1 MLHLFQKNQATAGQ
15 LLRHWLVLPV
25 ALALLSLSCTAL
37 AQEVVTLAKDKVWTK
52 AGQTELKLDIYKAA
66 SSQDKAP
73 VLIIYHGGGWL
84 VNNKSIMDST
94 AQYLAGHSGLL
105 VVNADYR
112 LLSADGNSTTMNQIV
127 EDALGT
133 VAWVKQHIAE
143 YGGDPSRIAVTG
155 DSAGGHLAAMVVL
168 SADKLSQQGF
178 SKGPNGY
185 KPSFIPAGKTAEQLD
200 LTVQAAVISYG
211 ALDLSSPGFAN
222 FETAENGFWKW
233 GNAEPRGIF
242 GSAITR
248 AKNPDYYAA
257 LSPVSLI
264 PDAKVRKLPAQFVHV
279 GSKDQLTTPEL
290 ASSYV
295 DKLRAAGQQA
305 ELKIYPGYNHAY
317 LDNGCNEFLG
327 HCFDRDAPVVL
338 NDMIVFLQR
347 ELAVKQP

>member
-1 MLHLFQKNQATAGQ
+1 MHHLFHQNQRTAGLSVRQ
-15 LLRHWLVLPV
+15 WLKVSVWLVL
-25 ALALLSLSCTAL
+25 LGLSSVTQAEQL
-37 AQEVVTLAKDKVWTK
+37 QTLAKDKVWTQ

-66 SSQDKAP
+66 STKDKAP

-94 AQYLAGHSGLL
+94 AHYLASHSGLL

-112 LLSADGNSTTMNQIV
+112 LLSADNNSTTMNQIV
-127 EDALGT
+127 EDALGA
-133 VAWVKQHIAE
+133 VAWVKQHIAG

-178 SKGPNGY
+178 SKGPGGY
-185 KPSFIPAGKTAEQLD
+185 KPSYIPDGKTAEQLD
-200 LTVQAAVISYG
+200 LSVQAAVISYG
-211 ALDLSSPGFAN
+211 ALDLTAAGFAN

-242 GSAITR
+242 GPEINRSD
-248 AKNPDYYAA
+248 NPEYYRA

-264 PDAKVRKLPAQFVHV
+264 PDAKVRRLPAQFVHV

-295 DKLRAAGQQA
+295 EKLRAAGQKA
-305 ELKIYPGYNHAY
+305 ELKIYQGYNHAY

-327 HCFDRDAPVVL
+327 HCFERDAPVVL
-338 NDMIVFLQR
+338 NDMIAFLQR
-347 ELAVKQP
+347 ELAVNAD